1 MCLKHTGEHGFERH
15 DTSLNKLIEEAKAS
29 ADPVA
34 EVAVPSVSSKVTM
47 ASVTGDVTTI
57 TALLQHATLEKYA
70 TCIEEADYV
79 ELDDLLA
86 ADDSD
91 LEELAATVKM
101 SKPATGR
108 FLRAVASAR
117 KNAAPA

>member
-1 MCLKHTGEHGFERH
+1 
-15 DTSLNKLIEEAKAS
+15 
-29 ADPVA
+29 
-34 EVAVPSVSSKVTM
+34 M
-47 ASVTGDVTTI
+47 AAYKT
-57 TALLQHATLEKYA
+57 
-70 TCIEEADYV
+70 V

-101 SKPATGR
+101 SKPAKGR

-117 KNAAPA
+117 KNAAAA